1 MKALVYNGPRD
12 VTVKEVPDPRI
23 ERPTDVL
30 VKITR
35 TNICGSDLH
44 MYEGRT
50 DMESGRV
57 LGHEN
62 MGEVVEVGSGV
73 DRLNVGDMVAV
84 PFNVACGH
92 CKNCERGLTN
102 YCITAQPQEGFAGGV
117 LAARE
122 GVTQPAMT
130 QLISRLEESGLVR
143 REPSPDDGRVVLVV
157 ITEQGL
163 ATLAHRRS
171 ARAER
176 LAGVIAQLSPDHRA
190 ALAAALPALD
200 ALASVPRE
208 DDPAR
213 AMTR

>member
-1 MKALVYNGPRD
+1 MAPDSLAAALATDFERIVGLFRSLSPASGLSM
-12 VTVKEVPDPRI
+12 TAAATLASI
-23 ERPTDVL
+23 ER
-30 VKITR
+30 
-35 TNICGSDLH
+35 
-44 MYEGRT
+44 
-50 DMESGRV
+50 
-57 LGHEN
+57 LGPQ
-62 MGEVVEVGSGV
+62 
-73 DRLNVGDMVAV
+73 RLT
-84 PFNVACGH
+84 
-92 CKNCERGLTN
+92 L
-102 YCITAQPQEGFAGGV
+102 

-157 ITEQGL
+157 ITEHGL

-176 LAGVIAQLSPDHRA
+176 LAGIIAQLSPDHRA
-190 ALAAALPALD
+190 ALVAALPALD

-213 AMTR
+213 AATR